1 MLELSA
7 VSRCSVH
14 DSISRATVQNI
25 RNMHVMPPATL
36 PTASLQLPI
45 LWKLHHTCIAS
56 AAASSTKIWE
66 ATRSSLTRWRMMRMI
81 SRSLVDLQRDSGG
94 SRATTTLAGSTAPKS
109 PRHSA
114 HSCWAFQ
121 LVGVW
126 ICSKHQLCLGS
137 QPSSSPTLC
146 DNEALSLSDLHM
158 SDSDGV

>member
-1 MLELSA
+1 MQACAENTICGRFCHEACLNNFHKASSHGKFTSPLGA
-7 VSRCSVH
+7 GSRCCIY

-25 RNMHVMPPATL
+25 TNMHLTPPATP
-36 PTASLQLPI
+36 PTASVQLPM
-45 LWKLHHTCIAS
+45 LWRLCHTCIAR

-126 ICSKHQLCLGS
+126 I
-137 QPSSSPTLC
+137 
-146 DNEALSLSDLHM
+146 
-158 SDSDGV
+158 